1 MGLGRL
7 LYVALC
13 AALLSTAGCNRVNT
27 SQELDTPS
35 RPTNAEPARDGG
47 VGRAPADSSA
57 AANRGTVVRRLSGRA
72 FVIDDFGA
80 VPTGN
85 PAEVVRQLEAQAR
98 GGDAN
103 ASYGIFLKIN
113 ECLAVS
119 KRAAQGL
126 QSRANPDVVM
136 ACRQL
141 AADDAAKSAE
151 WLSLA
156 AEQGNVSAQLLYASD
171 PESVLGD
178 SSEIL
183 RDPDRAKE
191 YKAKAIDYLR
201 SAANQGSVDAL
212 LRLANAY
219 DVGVLASRDPVSSL
233 AYFNAVGMVDPSLV
247 PQKQVE
253 MLRQS
258 MDAGQL
264 ASSLKQGEGIYG
276 SCCR

>member
-13 AALLSTAGCNRVNT
+13 AALLSTAGCNRVDT
-27 SQELDTPS
+27 SQEPDAPS
-35 RPTNAEPARDGG
+35 RPTNAEPARDGSA
-47 VGRAPADSSA
+47 GRIPADSSA
-57 AANRGTVVRRLSGRA
+57 PANRGMVVRRLSGRA

-126 QSRANPDVVM
+126 QSRVNPDVVM

-212 LRLANAY
+212 MRLANAY